1 MQFQRPKGTRD
12 IFGLEL
18 KRIETVCR
26 AARRFFGHS
35 GYEEIRTPTFER
47 AQLFDRSIGERTDI
61 VEHEM
66 YKFEV
71 NKKLYALRPEG
82 TAPVLRAFIEN
93 RLSLPAR
100 FFYIW
105 PMYRREKPQ
114 KGRYREF
121 LQIGIELLG
130 EGEPFYD
137 AEIIE
142 QGKRFL
148 YEIGARDFTIE
159 INSIGCPK
167 CRVLYKKK
175 LGKYLE
181 PYFRSLCAN
190 CQRRF
195 EKNFLR
201 IFDCKMIEC
210 QRVYMDAPKITDHL
224 CTDCLR
230 HYDGVK
236 EFLSM
241 FGISYQENKNLV
253 RGLDYYT
260 RTVVEFKHQSLGAQ
274 DTILAG
280 GRYDLLMKE
289 LGGPDEPCTGWAMG
303 VDRLLIAMPD
313 DVPKI
318 EEKTRFFVATIG
330 KRLINDTIALKDILQ
345 GDNFICI
352 MGNPEETLKRQLKS
366 AHRVEAGYAIIY
378 GEDEAKENICIIRDM
393 TSGKQEKIAIKDFAS
408 YLKKVRERKS

>member
-1 MQFQRPKGTRD
+1 MHFQRPKGTRD
-12 IFGLEL
+12 IFGIEL
-18 KRIETVCR
+18 KRIEAVCS
-26 AARRFFGHS
+26 AACRFFGQS
-35 GYEEIRTPTFER
+35 GYEEIRTPTFEV

-82 TAPVLRAFIEN
+82 TAPILRAFIEN

-142 QGKRFL
+142 HGDRFL
-148 YEIGARDFTIE
+148 HEIGARDFTIE

-167 CRVLYKKK
+167 CRATYKKK
-175 LGKYLE
+175 LKNYLE
-181 PYFRSLCAN
+181 PHFGGLCEN

-195 EKNFLR
+195 ERNFLR
-201 IFDCKMIEC
+201 IFDCKNTAC
-210 QRVYMDAPKITDHL
+210 QEIYTDAPKITDNL
-224 CTDCLR
+224 CSDCLK
-230 HYDGVK
+230 HYGSVK
-236 EFLSM
+236 TFLSM
-241 FGISYQENKNLV
+241 FGIAYRENKNLV

-260 RTVVEFKHQSLGAQ
+260 RTVVEFKHQLLGAQ

-289 LGGPDEPCTGWAMG
+289 LGGPDAPCTGWAMG

-313 DVPKI
+313 DLPKI
-318 EEKTRFFVATIG
+318 EEKTRFFIATIG
-330 KRLINDTIALKDILQ
+330 KRLINDTIALRDTLR
-345 GDNFICI
+345 GNNFICI

-366 AHRVEAGYAIIY
+366 AHRVKASYAIIY
-378 GEDEAKENICIIRDM
+378 GEDEAKEAICTIRDM
-393 TSGKQEKIAIKDFAS
+393 TSGKQGKIAIKDFAS
-408 YLKKVRERKS
+408 YLKKVRER